1 MEEATF
7 RGARSGEHLHI
18 SAGGVTLVADGERR
32 WHAPFSDIRSVL
44 AVRRV
49 RERFVD
55 DAIHICTRDGRD
67 RHFLVAS
74 TAVRD
79 DYGAEFSEA
88 VADAVATSVRRAAG
102 LA

>member
-1 MEEATF
+1 MARAVQRHPVRA
-7 RGARSGEHLHI
+7 RGPPG
-18 SAGGVTLVADGERR
+18 
-32 WHAPFSDIRSVL
+32 
-44 AVRRV
+44 
-49 RERFVD
+49 REGFVD